1 VQKSVVSLLSLF
13 SLALV
18 ACGGSAI
25 ETGIDQARAGSPG
38 AGAPS
43 AGAPSAGASD
53 GGTPGGGTPGAGA
66 ANGGAAGIGNAGA
79 GGCGVTACPA
89 IIGYC
94 AGGYHL
100 GTAVGQCCPG
110 CIPNSTTD
118 CAQGAVNYQDFEQT
132 QIMFHNFCMTD
143 TDCVLAPENNAC
155 ASTCGIAISVSAE
168 ASVVSALTDDAN
180 NNCGTC
186 PPSSTPE
193 CPGVYASCTYGAC
206 VLNTPVHN

>member
-13 SLALV
+13 PLALV

-38 AGAPS
+38 AGALGAGASNGGAPGG
-43 AGAPSAGASD
+43 GAPS
-53 GGTPGGGTPGAGA
+53 AGA
-66 ANGGAAGIGNAGA
+66 ANGGAPGVGNAGA

-110 CIPNSTTD
+110 CISNSTTD

-132 QIMFHNFCMTD
+132 QVMFHNFCMTD

-180 NNCGTC
+180 NNCGAC
-186 PPSSTPE
+186 PPSRTPPPQ
-193 CPGVYASCTYGAC
+193 CPAFFASCTHGAC
-206 VLNTPVHN
+206 IVNTRVYN